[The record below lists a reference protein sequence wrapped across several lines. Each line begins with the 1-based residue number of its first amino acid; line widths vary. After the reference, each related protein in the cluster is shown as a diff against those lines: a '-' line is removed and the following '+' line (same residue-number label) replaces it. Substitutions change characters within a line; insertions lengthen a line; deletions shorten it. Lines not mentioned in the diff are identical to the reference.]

1 MPRLKTL
8 YHASPENVNVL
19 RPRYS
24 PKFGMKGLFVSSKP
38 SAMQNSWVGWAS
50 SKDRAPGRRD
60 LPYHKRPQG
69 SFKTITLYTL
79 SLPMEDYQ
87 QAVERHWK
95 RFDELQAA
103 GVKNLHGAFFW
114 DEETFIPEDL
124 MKNLKIIGKRTDHKK
139 EIQGPQFNHPTI
151 GMKPSSPR
159 MFDAN
164 VILKLEPEKLASSI
178 KLLSKEEIQKMIESL
193 QKVDFEKMLRLAHP
207 DLHRV
212 VSHRNPEMQRILN
225 NLRNK
230 DIEEQRQKLKNK
242 RDEMLKILQKKLEES
257 VGKNMLLK
265 SLIFEELEDGDP
277 ELTVYHG
284 TTRSSAENMLK
295 NGWQPYSGFRGSQ
308 QGNPKYL
315 YVTNYAESAQWY
327 AEEKGS
333 DAVIAIKVRLSDLIS
348 DPEDG
353 VEPTAAKE
361 LETAAKFNLPANLA
375 IKHSIPASSI
385 SLVGNG
391 LNEQL
396 DLSEGDIEEI
406 ANYPEGFS
414 LEKLKSLPSYAQKT
428 GYAMKHLAR
437 IGAGSSRVV
446 FVADD
451 QTAIKVAKNKKGLAQ
466 NELEI
471 EVSQYDSDGVI
482 TAKVFDH
489 DEDNLWVEM
498 ELARKAKPSDF
509 PNLIGFPM
517 EVFFDSLK
525 VISNRLHGWGSN
537 STIDPS
543 LSENESF
550 KTIVQIMADLDMT
563 HGDIT
568 RISSWGV
575 VKRNGKEKLVLVD
588 FGLNKQVWNNYY
600 LRR

>member
-212 VSHRNPEMQRILN
+212 VSHKNPEMQRILN

-257 VGKNMLLK
+257 VEKNMLIK
-265 SLIFEELEDGDP
+265 SLIFEEL
-277 ELTVYHG
+277 
-284 TTRSSAENMLK
+284 
-295 NGWQPYSGFRGSQ
+295 
-308 QGNPKYL
+308 
-315 YVTNYAESAQWY
+315 
-327 AEEKGS
+327 
-333 DAVIAIKVRLSDLIS
+333 DL
-348 DPEDG
+348 
-353 VEPTAAKE
+353 V
-361 LETAAKFNLPANLA
+361 
-375 IKHSIPASSI
+375 
-385 SLVGNG
+385 
-391 LNEQL
+391 
-396 DLSEGDIEEI
+396 EGDIEEI

-482 TAKVFDH
+482 TAKVFDY

-517 EVFFDSLK
+517 EVFFDSLR
-525 VISNRLHGWGSN
+525 VISNRLHGWGSIG
-537 STIDPS
+537 TIDPK
-543 LSENESF
+543 LTENESF

-563 HGDIT
+563 HADIT

-575 VKRNGKEKLVLVD
+575 VKRDGKEKLVLVD

>member
-38 SAMQNSWVGWAS
+38 SAMQNSWVGWAA

-178 KLLSKEEIQKMIESL
+178 KLLSKEEIEKMIESL
-193 QKVDFEKMLRLAHP
+193 QKVDFEKMLRLAQP

-212 VSHRNPEMQRILN
+212 VSHRNPEMQRILT

-257 VGKNMLLK
+257 VGKSMLIK
-265 SLIFEELEDGDP
+265 SLIFEEL
-277 ELTVYHG
+277 
-284 TTRSSAENMLK
+284 
-295 NGWQPYSGFRGSQ
+295 
-308 QGNPKYL
+308 
-315 YVTNYAESAQWY
+315 
-327 AEEKGS
+327 
-333 DAVIAIKVRLSDLIS
+333 DL
-348 DPEDG
+348 
-353 VEPTAAKE
+353 
-361 LETAAKFNLPANLA
+361 N
-375 IKHSIPASSI
+375 
-385 SLVGNG
+385 
-391 LNEQL
+391 
-396 DLSEGDIEEI
+396 EGDIEEM

-517 EVFFDSLK
+517 EVFFDSLR
-525 VISNRLHGWGSN
+525 VISSRLHHKFWGN

-543 LSENESF
+543 LSENDSF
-550 KTIVQIMADLDMT
+550 KKIVQIMADLDMT

-575 VKRNGKEKLVLVD
+575 VKRNGQEKLVLVD